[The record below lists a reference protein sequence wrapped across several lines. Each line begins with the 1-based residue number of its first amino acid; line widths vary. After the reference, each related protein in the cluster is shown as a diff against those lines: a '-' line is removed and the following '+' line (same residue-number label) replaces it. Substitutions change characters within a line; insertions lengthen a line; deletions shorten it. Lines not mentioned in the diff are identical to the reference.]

1 MFTKLNHLLVYILM
15 FVYLFRHIQFIIL
28 HDKSESEL
36 KISAIQRKRNIEKK
50 IDSDN
55 RVKKRNIEPKKATDD
70 RGIIVNRRFLDHFWS
85 LV

>member
-1 MFTKLNHLLVYILM
+1 M

-50 IDSDN
+50 IYSDN

>member
-15 FVYLFRHIQFIIL
+15 FVYLFKHIQFIIL

-36 KISAIQRKRNIEKK
+36 KISSIQRKRNIEKK

-55 RVKKRNIEPKKATDD
+55 RVK
-70 RGIIVNRRFLDHFWS
+70 
-85 LV
+85 

>member
-1 MFTKLNHLLVYILM
+1 M

-55 RVKKRNIEPKKATDD
+55 RVKKRNIEPKRATDD

>member
-1 MFTKLNHLLVYILM
+1 MLM

-28 HDKSESEL
+28 HDQSESEL

-55 RVKKRNIEPKKATDD
+55 RVKKRNIEPKRATDD

>member
-1 MFTKLNHLLVYILM
+1 MFIKLNHLLVYILM

-50 IDSDN
+50 N
-55 RVKKRNIEPKKATDD
+55 R
-70 RGIIVNRRFLDHFWS
+70 F
-85 LV
+85 

>member
-55 RVKKRNIEPKKATDD
+55 RVKKRNIEPKNLLM
-70 RGIIVNRRFLDHFWS
+70 IEES
-85 LV
+85 LSIEDFSTISGH

>member
-1 MFTKLNHLLVYILM
+1 M

-50 IDSDN
+50 KIDSDN
-55 RVKKRNIEPKKATDD
+55 RVKKRNIEPKRATDD